1 MTPFWTVSLFWA
13 AAVICILIAL
23 AFVLPALLRARAGAD
38 TAARRDVNIAVYRDQ
53 MKELEADRA
62 NGQLSDVQFESARLE
77 LEARLADDALSL
89 DDVPEPGRVSSRRLG
104 FTLGAVLPVAA
115 FGLYFW
121 LGNPVSLMAVADAQP
136 GTANSA
142 MAGASAEHDFMQML
156 RQIEEKT
163 RANPRDGEAWFM
175 LGKTYAVMERW
186 PEALP
191 AFEQAA
197 RLLPQDAAVLSSYA
211 EALAVTSN
219 YKLAGRPMELIQQ
232 ALGIDPDDMKGLELA
247 GIHAYQLED
256 FPLAS
261 NFFKR
266 LLKLLPPGSP
276 HAADIQAALQE
287 AERLAQPGSS
297 GPGSAASSPPAADQ
311 AAPMAP
317 GASIKGR
324 VEIAPALKSRLADTD
339 VLFLFARA
347 GQGGPPVAAMR
358 ATAGQ
363 LPLAF
368 ELNDSMAMN
377 PGNTLAQHKQVV
389 LVARVSK
396 SGNPMAQ
403 PGDLEGTV
411 PNVAVGAA
419 GVKIVIDQVR
429 P

>member
-62 NGQLSDVQFESARLE
+62 NGQLSAAQFETARLE

-89 DDVPEPGRVSSRRLG
+89 DDVPEPGRVSSRWLG

-121 LGNPVSLMAVADAQP
+121 LGNPASLIAIADAQP
-136 GTANSA
+136 GTANAA
-142 MAGASAEHDFMQML
+142 MAGAQGEHDFMQML
-156 RQIEEKT
+156 KQIEDKT
-163 RANPRDGEAWFM
+163 RANPKDGEAWFM

-186 PEALP
+186 PDALP
-191 AFEQAA
+191 AFAQAA
-197 RLLPQDAAVLSSYA
+197 SLLPQDASVLSSYA
-211 EALAVTSN
+211 EALAITSN
-219 YKLAGRPMELIQQ
+219 YTLAGRPMELIQQ
-232 ALGIDPDDMKGLELA
+232 ALKIDPDELKGLELA
-247 GIHAYQLED
+247 AIHAYQLEE
-256 FPLAS
+256 FSLAS
-261 NFFKR
+261 HFFKR
-266 LLKLLPPGSP
+266 LLKLLPPGAP
-276 HAADIQAALQE
+276 HAADIQAAQQE

-297 GPGSAASSPPAADQ
+297 GPGSAASSPPAVDQ

-324 VEIAPALKSRLADTD
+324 VEIAPALKARLVDTD
-339 VLFLFARA
+339 ILFLFARA
-347 GQGGPPVAAMR
+347 GQGGPPVAALR
-358 ATAGQ
+358 STAGK
-363 LPLAF
+363 LPLEF
-368 ELNDSMAMN
+368 ELDDSLAMN
-377 PGNTLAQHKQVV
+377 PGNTLAQHKQVL

-411 PNVAVGAA
+411 SNVAVGAS

>member
-13 AAVICILIAL
+13 AAVVCTLIAL
-23 AFVLPALLRARAGAD
+23 AFVLPALLRSRAGTDKAG
-38 TAARRDVNIAVYRDQ
+38 RRDVNIAVYRDQ

-62 NGQLSDVQFESARLE
+62 NGQLSETQFETAKLE
-77 LEARLADDALSL
+77 LEARLADDALSV
-89 DDVPEPGRVSSRRLG
+89 DDAPEHGRVGSRRLG

-115 FGLYFW
+115 FALYFW
-121 LGNPVSLMAVADAQP
+121 LGNPVSLIAVADAQP
-136 GTANSA
+136 GAMNTA
-142 MAGASAEHDFMQML
+142 MAGASTEHDFMQML

-163 RANPRDGEAWFM
+163 RANPKDGEAWFM

-186 PEALP
+186 PDALP

-197 RLLPQDAAVLSSYA
+197 SLLPQDASVLSSYA
-211 EALAVTSN
+211 EALAISSN

-266 LLKLLPPGSP
+266 LLKLLPPGTP
-276 HAADIQAALQE
+276 HAVDILAAQQE

-297 GPGSAASSPPAADQ
+297 GPGPAASPPPAADQ
-311 AAPMAP
+311 AASMAP

-324 VEIAPALKSRLADTD
+324 VEIAPGLKARLADTD

-358 ATAGQ
+358 ATAGK
-363 LPLAF
+363 LPLEF
-368 ELNDSMAMN
+368 ELDDSMAMN
-377 PGNTLAQHKQVV
+377 PGNTLAQHKQVM

-411 PNVAVGAA
+411 SNVTVGAS

>member
-13 AAVICILIAL
+13 AAVVCILIAL
-23 AFVLPALLRARAGAD
+23 AFVLPALLRSRAGAD
-38 TAARRDVNIAVYRDQ
+38 KAARRDVNIAVYRDQ

-62 NGQLSDVQFESARLE
+62 SGQLSEAQFETAKLE
-77 LEARLADDALSL
+77 LEARLADDALSV
-89 DDVPEPGRVSSRRLG
+89 DDAPEHGRVGSRRLG

-115 FGLYFW
+115 FALYFW
-121 LGNPVSLMAVADAQP
+121 MGNPASLIADTQP
-136 GTANSA
+136 GAANAA
-142 MAGASAEHDFMQML
+142 MSGASDEHDFMQML

-163 RANPRDGEAWFM
+163 RANPKDGEAWFM

-186 PEALP
+186 PDALP

-197 RLLPQDAAVLSSYA
+197 SLLPQNASVLSSYA
-211 EALAVTSN
+211 EALAITGN

-232 ALGIDPDDMKGLELA
+232 ALGIDPDDMKSLELA
-247 GIHAYQLED
+247 GIHAYQLEN
-256 FPLAS
+256 FSLAS
-261 NFFKR
+261 NFFQR

-276 HAADIQAALQE
+276 HAADILAAQQE

-297 GPGSAASSPPAADQ
+297 GPDSSASSSPAADQ

-317 GASIKGR
+317 AASIKGR
-324 VEIAPALKSRLADTD
+324 VEIAPGLKARLVDTD

-347 GQGGPPVAAMR
+347 GQSGPPVAAMR
-358 ATAGQ
+358 ATAGK
-363 LPLAF
+363 LPLEF
-368 ELNDSMAMN
+368 ELDDSMAMS
-377 PGNTLAQHKQVV
+377 PDNTLAQHKQVV

-403 PGDLEGTV
+403 SGDLEGTLS
-411 PNVAVGAA
+411 NVTVGAS